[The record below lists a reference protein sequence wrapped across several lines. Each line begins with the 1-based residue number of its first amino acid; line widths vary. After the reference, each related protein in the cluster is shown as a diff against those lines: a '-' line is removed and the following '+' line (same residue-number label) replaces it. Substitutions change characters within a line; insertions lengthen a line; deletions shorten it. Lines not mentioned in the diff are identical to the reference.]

1 MRCNVSLSNFDLLKL
16 STCLLL
22 WSCIWSSDFFS
33 WSRFLSS
40 SHSPSLTWRS
50 LSWKITC
57 KSYCIL
63 SPASLPLSVSLSV
76 SFILPLHPLIF
87 LQYKF
92 PSVFRVSFSF
102 SSSMNHDD
110 GHSSHLFLCFI
121 LSSSLFS
128 LSPPPSLLHFHLVLT
143 ERRRSEEPGE
153 FFASCPEGET
163 RTRSRSFLRD
173 NNKNNTREKRR
184 SKRRRMIMNWR
195 WFFSPWTS
203 SGFFSLRVS
212 SPVFSLS
219 LSLEKESCSEK
230 ARKILAPDLC
240 LPVILCTF
248 LPSSSSS
255 LSLSSTSSF
264 FTSCLL
270 HVLSSRSFL
279 SVFFIFFMTEVRV
292 SKKFVNASK
301 MPLML
306 PGFFFSCSS
315 STLVFFLPVPS
326 LDFLL
331 LL

>member
-1 MRCNVSLSNFDLLKL
+1 MMTATVV
-16 STCLLL
+16 
-22 WSCIWSSDFFS
+22 IYFS
-33 WSRFLSS
+33 
-40 SHSPSLTWRS
+40 
-50 LSWKITC
+50 
-57 KSYCIL
+57 
-63 SPASLPLSVSLSV
+63 A
-76 SFILPLHPLIF
+76 
-87 LQYKF
+87 
-92 PSVFRVSFSF
+92 SFS
-102 SSSMNHDD
+102 
-110 GHSSHLFLCFI
+110 LRLY
-121 LSSSLFS
+121 S

-143 ERRRSEEPGE
+143 ERRSEEPGE

-163 RTRSRSFLRD
+163 RTRSRSFLKD

-203 SGFFSLRVS
+203 SGFFSLSLSSLFVS
-212 SPVFSLS
+212 LRPVFSLS
-219 LSLEKESCSEK
+219 LSLEKESLEEK

-248 LPSSSSS
+248 LPSS
-255 LSLSSTSSF
+255 SLSSTSSF

-326 LDFLL
+326 LHSLL
-331 LL
+331 L